1 MYQKT
6 FLCSDIS
13 FLSDLIFQNHHDI
26 TEILLKVALNV
37 ITLIITLTL
46 FFRCGALHVGDLIR
60 SIEGT
65 SVEHMSIAEA
75 LQLLKCS
82 LDDMVKLEILPARIV
97 EQQTSREMISRRG
110 IKNNLGLIH
119 F

>member
-1 MYQKT
+1 M
-6 FLCSDIS
+6 
-13 FLSDLIFQNHHDI
+13 
-26 TEILLKVALNV
+26 ALN
-37 ITLIITLTL
+37 TIIL

-110 IKNNLGLIH
+110 IKNNIGLNNFYVTYMEYFFFNMVIKRI
-119 F
+119 FTT